1 MYKISDIQTNY
12 DAPTSGFSEGKMRD
26 NPGDDTGS
34 AALAQWANDL
44 YYGLASTIKKW
55 KNSGALSSAAE
66 SESASDFLQAIE
78 ELTGNYVDGVSAWSA
93 ATTYTTIGDPVM
105 RFGMQFV
112 NISAS
117 NLNHDPITSPTYWMA
132 VPDKR
137 EILTASQ
144 QGRIYWGD
152 SSAQHDYSN
161 AAYAQYFSMGR
172 HRFGG
177 SAGAVYEA
185 YAVHLDGSAVGS
197 GDLSDI
203 IETWHL
209 KDAFAPGTTGSRTL
223 KDGRN
228 CVPRA
233 VSASGGLNPTIG
245 ARLEDALQGH
255 DHKLW
260 VSDNS
265 TGASAFAPSTARG
278 ISGVIPS
285 TANSYQN
292 ISSSQRLMSGYAADD
307 VPNGTPRTASET
319 RVKSI
324 AVGVPYFYVLV
335 AV

>member
-1 MYKISDIQTNY
+1 MFKISDIQTNY
-12 DAPTSGFSEGKMRD
+12 DAATAGFSEGKMRD

-34 AALAQWANDL
+34 GVLAALENDT
-44 YYGLASTIKKW
+44 YYALVAAIKKW
-55 KNSGALSSAAE
+55 KNSGILSSAAE
-66 SESASDFLQAIE
+66 SETASDFLQAME
-78 ELTGNYVDGVSAWSA
+78 ELTGNYVDGVA
-93 ATTYTTIGDPVM
+93 AYNAGTTYTTIGTPVM

-137 EILTASQ
+137 QILAMAQ
-144 QGRIYWGD
+144 GGRIIFGD

-177 SAGAVYEA
+177 SAGAVYNA
-185 YAVHLDGSAVGS
+185 YAVHLDGSAVGA
-197 GDLSDI
+197 GALSAI
-203 IETWHL
+203 IEAWHL
-209 KDAFAPGTTGSRTL
+209 KDAFAPGSVGARTL

-228 CVPRA
+228 CVARA

-245 ARLEDALQGH
+245 ARLEDAFQGH
-255 DHKLW
+255 YHQGYG
-260 VSDNS
+260 N
-265 TGASAFAPSTARG
+265 GTATAG
-278 ISGVIPS
+278 SGVTPAQFS
-285 TANSYQN
+285 ASLLATTA
-292 ISSSQRLMSGYAADD
+292 IKEAITDGA
-307 VPNGTPRTASET
+307 NGTPRIAAET

>member
-1 MYKISDIQTNY
+1 MYKISDVQSNY
-12 DAPTSGFSEGKMRD
+12 DSATAGFSEGKMRD

-34 AALAQWANDL
+34 GVLAALENDT
-44 YYGLASTIKKW
+44 YYALVSAIKKW
-55 KNSGALSSAAE
+55 KNTGVLSSAPE
-66 SESASDFLQAIE
+66 SENASDFLQALE
-78 ELTGNYVDGVSAWSA
+78 ELTGNYIDGVSGWSA
-93 ATTYTTIGDPVM
+93 ATTYTVIGAPVM

-137 EILTASQ
+137 EILAASQ
-144 QGRIYWGD
+144 GGRIYWGD

-177 SAGAVYEA
+177 SAGAVYQA
-185 YAVHLDGSAVGS
+185 YMVHLDGSSVG
-197 GDLSDI
+197 GGGLSDI
-203 IETWHL
+203 IEAWHL
-209 KDAFAPGTTGSRTL
+209 KDAFAPGSLGARTL
-223 KDGRN
+223 VDGRS

-245 ARLEDALQGH
+245 ARLEDAFQGH
-255 DHKLW
+255 RHNIPSLT
-260 VSDNS
+260 SEGTS
-265 TGASAFAPSTARG
+265 TGIDRGDPAP
-278 ISGVIPS
+278 V
-285 TANSYQN
+285 SYET
-292 ISSSQRLMSGYAADD
+292 SDPVTDGT
-307 VPNGTPRTASET
+307 NGTPRTAAET